1 MASKDVSG
9 NIGRMAL
16 FTCPSHN
23 RAKLKAIVAN
33 VQAADP
39 RTVYI
44 RDVFT
49 PAATNGTAAPSA
61 ITKNVVVFTAAST
74 NHTVLDYNQLGRG
87 GLVCLGA
94 VDCSTNKHDGSMNI
108 VVIYDFEGGE

>member
-1 MASKDVSG
+1 MPSKDVSG

-23 RAKLKAIVAN
+23 KGVLKAIIAN
-33 VQAADP
+33 VQNVSP

-49 PAATNGTAAPSA
+49 PASSNGLASPTA
-61 ITKNVVVFTAAST
+61 ITKNIVVFTAAGT
-74 NHTVLDYNQLGRG
+74 NHTVLDAKQLGDG
-87 GLVCLGA
+87 ALTVLGA
-94 VDCSTNKHDGSMNI
+94 VDCSANVHDGSMNI
-108 VVIYDFEGGE
+108 VVVYDFVKE